1 MSDQYNEF
9 LNAIAGKLN
18 KEELVQVKS
27 LITALELNQE
37 AMQEVSDMLTEN
49 AENALSVAADEF
61 NRRMAEQEERSR
73 KVQEE
78 ARDRMELSR
87 RLAEPVN
94 TAPASS
100 FYDPHGELN
109 PVPVT
114 HIAGDDTSAQHFT
127 NTSVKQFIEK
137 RLSLALVA
145 LQNSHSLNEPTTANL
160 SGDQDDEE
168 PAIET
173 IAWYVES
180 AMGLIVDIADMAVVV
195 LED

>member
-1 MSDQYNEF
+1 M
-9 LNAIAGKLN
+9 
-18 KEELVQVKS
+18 QVKS

-127 NTSVKQFIEK
+127 NTNVKQFIEK

-160 SGDQDDEE
+160 SGDQDNEE

-180 AMGLIVDIADMAVVV
+180 IIGLIVDISEMDVVI